1 MSARSGSPFRA
12 RPLEAEEEI
21 LRLRGRWR
29 RPGATGTRAE
39 ACNLDQLPGEAAD
52 EIAPFDRVQLA
63 HVVAVCRRS
72 KTLSDAGRELFAI
85 SRQKR
90 AVANDPDRLKKYLA
104 RFELS
109 FEACQSR

>member
-1 MSARSGSPFRA
+1 MPAQQDALG
-12 RPLEAEEEI
+12 
-21 LRLRGRWR
+21 
-29 RPGATGTRAE
+29 
-39 ACNLDQLPGEAAD
+39 
-52 EIAPFDRVQLA
+52 
-63 HVVAVCRRS
+63 CR
-72 KTLSDAGRELFAI
+72 RELFAV